1 LENLERPQFVVLT
14 GHLDDQS
21 LPDIIRTLR
30 VQHKSGR
37 LQVEYP
43 DTPGAF
49 FFEDGQMV
57 AAQLGALRDVEALYA
72 ALELRGASFNFNPLV
87 RPPERSI
94 DKQGQKFIQ
103 DLVEV
108 PRREA
113 LSEIKLARED
123 LTTSTPLASAS
134 QPAPLQLM
142 PVPAELMAPVV
153 ERLNAVEAA
162 IISASRRFS
171 RERLIYTLVISFL
184 VGLMLVTA
192 LQFAYGPFFAGPAVA
207 TAPVNKEQTVAAPA
221 EMARNAA
228 AQAAVAPNNA
238 QPAPT
243 QAQPAEASATTA
255 GDAQQTG
262 AESAAHTEYVVRVR
276 LRVKNGQVTG
286 ARVLNSRAAASES
299 EARALKL
306 AMQHQYAAN
315 FTGSDTLKITVAR

>member
-1 LENLERPQFVVLT
+1 MENLERPQFVVLT

-30 VQHKSGR
+30 VQRKSGR

-43 DTPGAF
+43 DTPGSF

-113 LSEIKLARED
+113 LSEIKLAREE
-123 LTTSTPLASAS
+123 LTTPPPLAAGS

-153 ERLNAVEAA
+153 ERLLAVEAA
-162 IISASRRFS
+162 IISTSRRFS
-171 RERLIYTLVISFL
+171 RERLIYTLIISFL
-184 VGLMLVTA
+184 VGLILVTA

-207 TAPVNKEQTVAAPA
+207 TAPVNKEQTGAARNNEPAPPTAAPT
-221 EMARNAA
+221 
-228 AQAAVAPNNA
+228 NA

-243 QAQPAEASATTA
+243 QAQPVEANATAA
-255 GDAQQTG
+255 GDGQKTG
-262 AESAAHTEYVVRVR
+262 ADAAARTEYVVRVR

-286 ARVLNSRAAASES
+286 ARVLNSRASASES

-306 AMQHQYAAN
+306 AMQHQYPAN
-315 FTGSDTLKITVAR
+315 FTGGDTLKITVER